1 MATNGESK
9 KRRAHELI
17 DRLAPRQASAV
28 VGILEVMLDPVAQ
41 AIANAPVDDEPET
54 EEEHQAV
61 AESKAWF
68 ERRGG
73 KGIPHDE
80 VLSDFG
86 FSKPKKHLPRRKHR
100 A

>member
-1 MATNGESK
+1 MADRSDKGA

-17 DRLAPRQASAV
+17 DRLPPSQLSAV
-28 VGILEVMLDPVAQ
+28 VGLLKAMLDPVSR

-54 EEEHQAV
+54 EQERKAV

-73 KGIPHDE
+73 KGIPQEE
-80 VLSDFG
+80 VLADFG
-86 FSKPKKHLPRRKHR
+86 LPPDEFKKQK

>member
-1 MATNGESK
+1 MADRSDK
-9 KRRAHELI
+9 SAKRRAHELI
-17 DRLAPRQASAV
+17 DQLPPSQLSAV
-28 VGILEVMLDPVAQ
+28 VGLLKAMLDPVSR

-54 EEEHQAV
+54 EQERKAV

-73 KGIPHDE
+73 KGIPQEE
-80 VLSDFG
+80 VLADFG
-86 FSKPKKHLPRRKHR
+86 LTPDEFKKQK

>member
-1 MATNGESK
+1 MADHSDNNE

-17 DRLAPRQASAV
+17 DRLAPSQLSAV
-28 VGILEVMLDPVAQ
+28 VGLLKAMLDPISR
-41 AIANAPVDDEPET
+41 AIANAPLDDEPET
-54 EEEHQAV
+54 ERERKAV

-73 KGIPHDE
+73 KGISQEE
-80 VLSDFG
+80 VLADFG
-86 FSKPKKHLPRRKHR
+86 LTPDEFKKHK